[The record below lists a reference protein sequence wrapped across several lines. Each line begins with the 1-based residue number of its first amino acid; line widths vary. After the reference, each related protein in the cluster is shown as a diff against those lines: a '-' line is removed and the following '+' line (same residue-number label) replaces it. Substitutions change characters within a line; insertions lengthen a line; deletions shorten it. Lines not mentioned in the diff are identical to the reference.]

1 MSRLLR
7 SGAVISAMT
16 MISRIL
22 GLIRDMVV
30 ARYFPVD
37 GATDAFF
44 VAFKIP
50 NLLRRFFAEGA
61 FALAFVPI
69 LSEYKEKQSRAA
81 LRDLIDYVA
90 GTLGLI
96 LLLITAI
103 GMMAAPFLVEVF
115 APGFSQQTEAHPE
128 LAAEMLRITFP
139 YILFISLAGLVG
151 GILNT
156 FGKFA
161 IPALTPALL
170 NVVMIAFAIWGA
182 PYFDEPIMALAWG
195 VFVAGLV
202 QFLFQIPSL
211 IRLGLLPRFKVR
223 RAHEGVKRVMRLML
237 PALFGSSVAQLN
249 LVINTIIASF
259 LAVGSI
265 SWLYYSDRFVELPL
279 AIFGVAL
286 GTVILPK
293 LSSDHAKA
301 DAQQFRSTMDWALR
315 LALLIS
321 IPATLGLML
330 LAEPILAAV
339 MMHGEFK
346 WGDVE
351 MSALSL
357 MTYAFGLPAFILVKV
372 LAPGFYSRQDTK
384 TPVKIGIISIFANM
398 LLNVLIVLPWYYAG
412 WVGAHAGLALA
423 TALAAYVNAGLLF
436 RILYKEGVF
445 AAQGGWLKHLARIT
459 LASAVMGGV
468 VWLVSPQAGWWQAA
482 TSGARLSV
490 LAGLIVLSLF
500 SYFISLRL
508 TGVSFKQMLGR

>member
-16 MISRIL
+16 MISRVL
-22 GLIRDMVV
+22 GLIRDVIV

-61 FALAFVPI
+61 FSLAFVPV
-69 LSEYKEKQSRAA
+69 LAEYKEKQSREA
-81 LRDLIDYVA
+81 LRDLIDHVA

-96 LLLITAI
+96 LLMITTI
-103 GMMAAPFLVEVF
+103 GMLAAPWLVPVF
-115 APGFSQQTEAHPE
+115 APGFVAKPDARPD

-161 IPALTPALL
+161 IPAITPALL
-170 NVVMIAFAIWGA
+170 NVVMIGFAVWGA
-182 PYFDEPIMALAWG
+182 PYFEQPIMALAWG
-195 VFVAGLV
+195 VFVAGVV
-202 QFLFQIPSL
+202 QFLFQLPAL
-211 IRLGLLPRFKVR
+211 VRLGLLPRFRFKQV
-223 RAHEGVKRVMRLML
+223 HGGVSRVMRLMV

-249 LVINTIIASF
+249 LVINTVIASF

-301 DAQQFRSTMDWALR
+301 DGVQFRQTMDWALR

-330 LAEPILAAV
+330 LAKPILAAV
-339 MMHGEFK
+339 MMYGAFK

-357 MTYAFGLPAFILVKV
+357 MTYSFGLPAFILVKV
-372 LAPGFYSRQDTK
+372 LAPGFYSRQDTR
-384 TPVKIGIISIFANM
+384 TPVKIGMISIFANM
-398 LLNVLIVLPWYYAG
+398 GLNVLIVLPWFWLG
-412 WVGAHAGLALA
+412 ISGAHAGLALA
-423 TALAAYVNAGLLF
+423 TALAGYVNAGLLF
-436 RILYKEGVF
+436 RTLQREGIFV
-445 AAQGGWLKHLARIT
+445 AGQGWGKHVARIV
-459 LASAVMGGV
+459 LASMVMGGL
-468 VWLVSPQAGWWQAA
+468 VWLATPAAAWWQVAGSA
-482 TSGARLSV
+482 LRLSV
-490 LAGLIVLSLF
+490 LAGLIVLALG
-500 SYFISLRL
+500 SYFLTLRL
-508 TGVSFKQMLGR
+508 TGMQLRQMLGR

>member
-16 MISRIL
+16 MISRVL
-22 GLIRDMVV
+22 GLIRDAVV

-69 LSEYKEKQSRAA
+69 LAEYKEKQSREA

-96 LLLITAI
+96 LLLITSI
-103 GMMAAPFLVEVF
+103 GMMAAPLMVEIF
-115 APGFSQQTEAHPE
+115 APGFSKQAGARPD
-128 LAAEMLRITFP
+128 LAADMLRITFP

-161 IPALTPALL
+161 VPAITPALL
-170 NVVMIAFAIWGA
+170 NVVMIAFAIWGP
-182 PYFDEPIMALAWG
+182 PYFDEPVLALAWG
-195 VFVAGLV
+195 VFVAGVV
-202 QFLFQIPSL
+202 QFLFQLPALFS
-211 IRLGLLPRFKVR
+211 LGLLPRFKIR
-223 RAHEGVKRVMRLML
+223 RAHDGVKRVMRLMI

-249 LVINTIIASF
+249 LVINTVIASY
-259 LAVGSI
+259 LVVGSI

-293 LSSDHAKA
+293 LSSDHAKS
-301 DAQQFRSTMDWALR
+301 DASQFRSTMDWALR
-315 LALLIS
+315 LAVLIA

-339 MMHGEFK
+339 MMYGEFK
-346 WGDVE
+346 WSDVQ

-398 LLNVLIVLPWYYAG
+398 LLNVLIVLPWFLSGTA
-412 WVGAHAGLALA
+412 GAHAGLALA
-423 TALAAYVNAGLLF
+423 TALAGYVNAGLLF
-436 RILYKEGVF
+436 YTLYKEGIF
-445 AAQGGWLKHLARIT
+445 AAQGGWAKHLLRIT
-459 LASAVMGGV
+459 AAASVMGIL
-468 VWLVSPQAGWWQAA
+468 VWFAMPEAIWWQTAS
-482 TSGARLSV
+482 TLLRLSA
-490 LAGLIVLSLF
+490 LGGLIALSIT
-500 SYFISLRL
+500 SYFIILRL
-508 TGVSFKQMLGR
+508 TGLSFRQMLGR

>member
-22 GLIRDMVV
+22 GLIRDVVV

-61 FALAFVPI
+61 FSLAFVPI
-69 LSEYKEKQSRAA
+69 LSEYKETQSRAA

-90 GTLGLI
+90 GSLGLI
-96 LLLITAI
+96 LLVITSL
-103 GMMAAPFLVEVF
+103 GMMAAPLMVEIF
-115 APGFSQQTEAHPE
+115 APGFSKQADARPE

-182 PYFDEPIMALAWG
+182 PYFAEPVMALAWG

-223 RAHEGVKRVMRLML
+223 RAHEGVKRVMRLMI

-249 LVINTIIASF
+249 LVINTIIASY
-259 LAVGSI
+259 LVVGSI

-301 DAQQFRSTMDWALR
+301 DASQFRSTMDWALR

-321 IPATLGLML
+321 IPATLGLIL

-339 MMHGEFK
+339 MMYGEFK
-346 WGDVE
+346 WSDVE

-357 MTYAFGLPAFILVKV
+357 MTYALGLPAFILVKV

-398 LLNVLIVLPWYYAG
+398 ALNVLIVLPWFFSGMA
-412 WVGAHAGLALA
+412 GAHAGLALA
-423 TALAAYVNAGLLF
+423 TALAGYVNAGLLF
-436 RILYKEGVF
+436 RTLYKEGVF
-445 AAQGGWLKHLARIT
+445 AAEGGWAKHLIRIG
-459 LASAVMGGV
+459 LATGVMCGL
-468 VWLVSPQAGWWQAA
+468 VWLVSPNALWWQTA
-482 TSGARLSV
+482 SSLARLSV
-490 LAGLIVLSLF
+490 LGGLIVLSIL

>member
-22 GLIRDMVV
+22 GLLRDVVV

-61 FALAFVPI
+61 FSLAFVPI
-69 LSEYKEKQSRAA
+69 LAEYKEKQSREA
-81 LRDLIDYVA
+81 LQDLIDYVA

-96 LLLITAI
+96 LLVITSL
-103 GMMAAPFLVEVF
+103 GMIAAPWVVDIF
-115 APGFSQQTEAHPE
+115 APGFSKQADAQPE

-156 FGKFA
+156 FSKFA

-170 NVVMIAFAIWGA
+170 NVVMIAFAIWGP
-182 PYFDEPIMALAWG
+182 PYFAEPVMALAWG
-195 VFVAGLV
+195 VFFAGVV
-202 QFLFQIPSL
+202 QFLFQVPAL
-211 IRLGLLPRFKVR
+211 MRLGLLPKFKVR
-223 RAHEGVKRVMRLML
+223 RAHEGVKRVMRLMI

-249 LVINTIIASF
+249 LVINTIIASY
-259 LAVGSI
+259 LVVGSI

-293 LSSDHAKA
+293 LSSDYAKA
-301 DAQQFRSTMDWALR
+301 DASQFQSTMDWALR

-321 IPATLGLML
+321 VPATLGLML

-339 MMHGEFK
+339 MMHGAFK
-346 WGDVE
+346 WSDVE

-357 MTYAFGLPAFILVKV
+357 MTYSFGLPAFILVKV

-398 LLNVLIVLPWYYAG
+398 VLNVLIVLPWFFSGIA
-412 WVGAHAGLALA
+412 GAHAGLALA
-423 TALAAYVNAGLLF
+423 TALAGYVNAGLLF
-436 RILYKEGVF
+436 HTLYKEGIF
-445 AAQGGWLKHLARIT
+445 AAQGGWLKHLLRIAI
-459 LASAVMGGV
+459 ASLIMGLTV
-468 VWLVSPQAGWWQAA
+468 YLVLPEASWWQDAS
-482 TSGARLSV
+482 TGLRLGV
-490 LAGLIVLSLF
+490 LAGLIVLSMT
-500 SYFISLRL
+500 SYFLSLRL
-508 TGVSFKQMLGR
+508 SGLSFRQILGR

>member
-16 MISRIL
+16 MISRVL
-22 GLIRDMVV
+22 GLLRDVVV

-61 FALAFVPI
+61 FSLAFVPI
-69 LSEYKEKQSRAA
+69 LAEYKEKQSREA
-81 LRDLIDYVA
+81 LQDLIDYVA

-96 LLLITAI
+96 LLLITSI
-103 GMMAAPFLVEVF
+103 GMIAAPWVVELF
-115 APGFSQQTEAHPE
+115 APGFAEQAGARPE

-170 NVVMIAFAIWGA
+170 NIVMIAFAIWA
-182 PYFDEPIMALAWG
+182 PPYFDEPVMALAWG
-195 VFVAGLV
+195 VFFAGVV
-202 QFLFQIPSL
+202 QFLFQIPAL
-211 IRLGLLPRFKVR
+211 MRLGLLPKFKVR
-223 RAHEGVKRVMRLML
+223 RAHAGVKRVMRLMI

-249 LVINTIIASF
+249 LVINTVIASY
-259 LAVGSI
+259 LVVGSI

-301 DAQQFRSTMDWALR
+301 DASQFRSTMDWALR

-321 IPATLGLML
+321 VPATLGLIL

-339 MMHGEFK
+339 MMHGAFK
-346 WGDVE
+346 WSDVE

-357 MTYAFGLPAFILVKV
+357 MTYSFGLPAFILVKV

-398 LLNVLIVLPWYYAG
+398 ALNVLIVLPWFFSGIA
-412 WVGAHAGLALA
+412 GAHAGLALA
-423 TALAAYVNAGLLF
+423 TALAGYVNAGLLF
-436 RILYKEGVF
+436 RTLYKEGVF
-445 AAQGGWLKHLARIT
+445 AAQGGWLKHLLRI
-459 LASAVMGGV
+459 ASASVVMGLA
-468 VWLVSPQAGWWQAA
+468 VWMLLPEAQWWQSAE
-482 TSGARLSV
+482 TG
-490 LAGLIVLSLF
+490 
-500 SYFISLRL
+500 LRL
-508 TGVSFKQMLGR
+508 TALGGLIALSIVSYFLTLRLSGLSFRQMLGR

>member
-22 GLIRDMVV
+22 GLIRDVVV

-96 LLLITAI
+96 LLLMTSV
-103 GMMAAPFLVEVF
+103 GMMAAPFLVEIF
-115 APGFSQQTEAHPE
+115 APGFSQQAEARPE
-128 LAAEMLRITFP
+128 LAADMLRITFP

-170 NVVMIAFAIWGA
+170 NVVMIAFAIWGP

-211 IRLGLLPRFKVR
+211 ARLGLLPRFKVR
-223 RAHEGVKRVMRLML
+223 RAHEGVKRVMRLMI

-249 LVINTIIASF
+249 LVINTVIASF

-301 DAQQFRSTMDWALR
+301 DAKQFRSTMDWALR

-339 MMHGEFK
+339 MMYGEFK
-346 WGDVE
+346 WNDVE

-398 LLNVLIVLPWYYAG
+398 LLNVLIVLPWYYSG
-412 WVGAHAGLALA
+412 MLGAHAGLALA
-423 TALAAYVNAGLLF
+423 TALAGYVNAGLLF
-436 RILYKEGVF
+436 RTLYKEGIF
-445 AAQGGWLKHLARIT
+445 ATEGGWVKHLARIVF
-459 LASAVMGGV
+459 ASTVMGLV
-468 VWLVSPQAGWWQAA
+468 VWLISPDYLWWQTASSA
-482 TSGARLSV
+482 IRLTV
-490 LAGLIVLSLF
+490 LSGLIVLSVA

-508 TGVSFKQMLGR
+508 TGLPFRQMLGR